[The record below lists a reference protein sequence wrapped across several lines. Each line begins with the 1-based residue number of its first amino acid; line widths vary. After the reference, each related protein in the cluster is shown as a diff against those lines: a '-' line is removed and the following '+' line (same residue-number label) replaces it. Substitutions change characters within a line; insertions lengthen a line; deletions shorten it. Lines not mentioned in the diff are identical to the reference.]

1 MEADKIAAAVQQCLA
16 DATRSQQPFRS
27 VNEFLASLKRQGWA
41 EEDRLTVQ
49 TKVLDALKQ
58 RRQAQSPS
66 L

>member
-16 DATRSQQPFRS
+16 EAARSQQPFRS
-27 VNEFLASLKRQGWA
+27 VNEFLASLKRQGWT
-41 EEDRLTVQ
+41 EEERLEVQ

-66 L
+66 H

>member
-1 MEADKIAAAVQQCLA
+1 MEAEKIAAAVQQCLTETA
-16 DATRSQQPFRS
+16 RSQQPFRS
-27 VNEFLASLKRQGWA
+27 VNEFLASLKRQGWP
-41 EEDRLTVQ
+41 EEDRLAVQ